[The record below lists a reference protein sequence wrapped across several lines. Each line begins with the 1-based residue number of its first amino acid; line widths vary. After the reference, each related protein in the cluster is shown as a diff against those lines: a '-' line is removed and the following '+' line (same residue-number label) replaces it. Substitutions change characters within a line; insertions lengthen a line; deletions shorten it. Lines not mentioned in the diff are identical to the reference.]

1 MKQFHTSV
9 MEIVNRLWKFKIAL
23 YYAQLDTRCLLIKI
37 KFLEMLLYGYFE

>member
-23 YYAQLDTRCLLIKI
+23 YYAQLDTRCLLKI
-37 KFLEMLLYGYFE
+37 NKVLGNALIWLF